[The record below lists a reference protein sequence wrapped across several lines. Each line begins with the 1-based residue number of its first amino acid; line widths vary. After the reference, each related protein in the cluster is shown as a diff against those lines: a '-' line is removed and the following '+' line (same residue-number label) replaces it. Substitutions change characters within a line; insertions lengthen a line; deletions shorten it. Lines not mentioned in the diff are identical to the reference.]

1 MLACWVLWLVIRL
14 SDRGG
19 RKISRIT
26 KLPVRLVAKL
36 LALLASR
43 RCCLA
48 VVLSWINYLNTKH
61 FMTFHVVTTSSWVSL
76 KLALWL
82 HYIPKCSPISLMMF
96 WDFWANNGLVAQQ
109 RFYHS
114 RKLTG
119 VLMIVHCFCPW
130 DTFVSIIKST
140 CVFTQVNMPI
150 IRKFTFSL
158 YLKPFRAYTH
168 CCWLTSLSLFSWCT
182 C

>member
-1 MLACWVLWLVIRL
+1 MTVLKVRECKSLSPGWKPCIRHTQPQLRAGLLGFVTL

-48 VVLSWINYLNTKH
+48 VVFSWINYLNTKH

-82 HYIPKCSPISLMMF
+82 HYIPKYSPISLMMF

-119 VLMIVHCFCPW
+119 VLMIVHCFCPGE
-130 DTFVSIIKST
+130 S
-140 CVFTQVNMPI
+140 
-150 IRKFTFSL
+150 
-158 YLKPFRAYTH
+158 
-168 CCWLTSLSLFSWCT
+168 
-182 C
+182 